1 MIRLIPMDILALKKT
16 GILAA
21 ASLSDST
28 WFLIQPG
35 GGHHERQTFIQSIGQ
50 YAG

>member
-1 MIRLIPMDILALKKT
+1 MIRLIPMDILALKKDT
-16 GILAA
+16 GRSVPQRQHL
-21 ASLSDST
+21 
-28 WFLIQPG
+28 FLIQPG